1 VTEARNSPRVS
12 LTGLQDELASLDT
25 LHAELLADA
34 ARVDAMRELVRQA
47 LAVWTEEPL
56 DAAQQSG
63 GPSGVSESTG
73 GSKSGGGEQ
82 PTTRELILEVLGTLP
97 PGTQITTAALRT
109 RLANEHDY
117 RPRLDTLR
125 RSAQR
130 MANRGELIRVD
141 HKTWATLPGPKA
153 GDATS

>member
-1 VTEARNSPRVS
+1 MAKVRNT
-12 LTGLQDELASLDT
+12 TGVDLGLIRAQLSGLEGRR
-25 LHAELLADA
+25 AELLEELAQIDA
-34 ARVDAMRELVRQA
+34 VSELLRKA
-47 LAVWTEEPL
+47 LAVGSPETPREATAPRSAEPRRSKG
-56 DAAQQSG
+56 A
-63 GPSGVSESTG
+63 
-73 GSKSGGGEQ
+73 SKSGEAEQ
-82 PTTRELILEVLGTLP
+82 PTTRELILQVLATLP

-109 RLANEHDY
+109 RLANERDY

-141 HKTWATLPGPKA
+141 HKTWATLSAPQA